1 MSKGYE
7 IPEQDAPGV
16 GTTHQ
21 KLSRS
26 PRESCGII
34 TGIHLGAQGHEGL
47 AAAGVGGISCC

>member
-34 TGIHLGAQGHEGL
+34 TGVHLGAQRHEGL
-47 AAAGVGGISCC
+47 AAGVGGISCC